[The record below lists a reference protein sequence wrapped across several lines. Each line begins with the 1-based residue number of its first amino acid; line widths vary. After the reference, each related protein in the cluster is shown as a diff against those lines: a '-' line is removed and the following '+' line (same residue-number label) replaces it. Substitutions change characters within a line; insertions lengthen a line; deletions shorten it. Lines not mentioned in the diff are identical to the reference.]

1 MREITVV
8 ENKYL
13 KVLVVTQRAKQIRNN
28 ARPLVEMP
36 NARAT
41 RVALEEVEQGLIAF
55 EFIPTI
61 TTF

>member
-1 MREITVV
+1 MTETNII

-28 ARPLVEMP
+28 ARPLVELP

-41 RVALEEVEQGLIAF
+41 RVALEEVGQGLIAY

-61 TTF
+61 TVA

>member
-1 MREITVV
+1 LREITVV